1 MKTSWV
7 LSNEERR
14 QRLVQRN
21 SRRRQNVA
29 RHDVVGVVGP
39 DVANVTSLFTPEEHE
54 LTRRLA
60 KVFNDVL
67 YSNYFAFFSDDVDSF
82 VTFIRNCCEG
92 KIFSFEL
99 VKKLETVDNR
109 IINENGF
116 K

>member
-1 MKTSWV
+1 M
-7 LSNEERR
+7 
-14 QRLVQRN
+14 QRN

-39 DVANVTSLFTPEEHE
+39 DVANVTSLFTP
-54 LTRRLA
+54 
-60 KVFNDVL
+60 
-67 YSNYFAFFSDDVDSF
+67 DVDSF